1 MILDIAILP
10 PAVQFAIKNGEPI
23 EFVENGQ
30 PIVSLYQHKINDGDY
45 DIDEMNEAINAP
57 SVVVPK
63 EALKDFETFDKWI
76 QSAFEWTSF

>member
-10 PAVQFAIKNGEPI
+10 AAVQFAIKNGEPI

-30 PIVSLYQHKINDGDY
+30 PIMALYQHKINDGDY
-45 DIDEMNEAINAP
+45 DIDEMNEAIHAP

-63 EALKDFETFDKWI
+63 FATALELKQWLDNLKDEDFV
-76 QSAFEWTSF
+76 